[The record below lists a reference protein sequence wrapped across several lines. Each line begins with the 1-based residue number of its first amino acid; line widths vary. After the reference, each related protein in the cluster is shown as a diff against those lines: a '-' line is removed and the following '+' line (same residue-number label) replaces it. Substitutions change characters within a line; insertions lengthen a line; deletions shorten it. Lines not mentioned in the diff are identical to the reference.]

1 MDRLKELIESAR
13 IERVKDVVLC
23 PTDRRK
29 APLSVTENFMAMLRS
44 KGRRNQSKP
53 GISSIQMNH

>member
-1 MDRLKELIESAR
+1 MDRPKELIESAR

-29 APLSVTENFMAMLRS
+29 APLSVTENFMAMLRQRAAEIKAS
-44 KGRRNQSKP
+44 LGSAAFK
-53 GISSIQMNH
+53 